1 MADSSADSFEVA
13 ILGGGLAAQCLAR
26 HLRRAGVTGSILV
39 IDRGPLP
46 IPATTLKLGE
56 STVEAGAWYL
66 GRRLGLHD
74 RLLAEHEMKFGLRFF
89 FSAGNNDDV
98 GERLEL
104 GPQHA
109 ARFRRGLRPPAYQ
122 LHRGRLEHM
131 LTQLN
136 KDAGVIMWAHTRVGE
151 ITLAV
156 GDEPHRVELDHQ
168 IAGRPRTITARWLI
182 DASGRAGLLTRPQQ
196 LRRPLPH
203 QVRVAHGWIRGRI
216 EPEQWTRKP
225 EFGERIEPDMRW
237 RSTVHLIG
245 PGYSIWMIPV
255 DPQITSIGVVARAPG
270 GALEQV
276 HDPSSLREWLAAH
289 EPQLAATIER
299 TAWQE
304 GPHIGDVAAHV
315 SRVVVSPRRFA
326 VCGEAAAHLDP
337 LYSSGVDL
345 LAIANELI
353 VATVLDDAQARP
365 LGPICEQRNVV
376 FAQVARQLLSVYE
389 DAYRLLDA
397 PRIATHKIT
406 WDIATYLGY
415 LAPLVMSG
423 TFGEAEPLADHIQIA
438 ARVVRLNRRMQ
449 QLFSSW
455 RARTDHVRHE
465 VPSVNL
471 AHLPPVASCF
481 ARLGDMQADDPPA
494 RWHQLLHDNLRL
506 LEEQAI
512 ATFLDAAADL
522 DLELPDGPINA
533 YAISLEPRAWAAEGL
548 IRAASGDTPNSEATR
563 EGPRVSA
570 TRRGMAGQGSLSSPL
585 ELGSN
590 TRCPSPADRSPE

>member
-1 MADSSADSFEVA
+1 MAETFEVA

-26 HLRRAGVTGSILV
+26 HLRRAGITGPIVV

-56 STVEAGAWYL
+56 SSVEAGAWYL
-66 GRRLGLHD
+66 GQRLGLHD
-74 RLLAEHEMKFGLRFF
+74 QLLAEHEMKFGLRFF
-89 FSAGNNDDV
+89 FSAGNNHDV

-109 ARFRRGLRPPAYQ
+109 ARFRRGLEPPAYQ

-131 LTQLN
+131 LTCAN
-136 KDAGVIMWAHTRVGE
+136 KAAGVTMLPHTQVGQ
-151 ITLAV
+151 ITLA
-156 GDEPHRVELDHQ
+156 DSDDARHHIELTDL
-168 IAGRPRTITARWLI
+168 AGSGATQTITARWLI

-196 LRRPLPH
+196 LRRPLAH

-216 EPEQWTRKP
+216 EPEHWTSKP
-225 EFGERIEPDMRW
+225 EFSQRIEPDLRW

-276 HDPSSLREWLAAH
+276 TDSRSLATWLAAR
-289 EPQLAATIER
+289 EPQLAATINAS
-299 TAWQE
+299 AWID
-304 GPHIGDVAAHV
+304 GPHFGDVEAHV

-326 VCGEAAAHLDP
+326 ICGEAAAHLDP
-337 LYSSGVDL
+337 LYSSGFDL

-353 VATVLDDAQARP
+353 VATILDDGLDDGLDGSQARP
-365 LGPICEQRNVV
+365 LAPICERRNVV
-376 FAQVARQLLSVYE
+376 FAQVTRQLLSVYE

-406 WDIATYLGY
+406 WDIAVYLGY

-423 TFGEAEPLADHIQIA
+423 TFADAEPLAAHMLIA

-455 RARTDHVRHE
+455 RARADQAKHE
-465 VPSVNL
+465 VSCVNL
-471 AHLPPVASCF
+471 AHLPPVAGCF
-481 ARLGDMQADDPPA
+481 ARLGDMQIDDPPA
-494 RWHQLLHDNLRL
+494 RWNQLLEANLAL
-506 LEEQAI
+506 LEDQAI

-522 DLELPDGPINA
+522 GLELPDGPINP
-533 YAISLEPRAWAAEGL
+533 YAISLDPRAWAAQGL
-548 IRAASGDTPNSEATR
+548 IGAMPGGVRGR
-563 EGPRVSA
+563 ETTQQIDA
-570 TRRGMAGQGSLSSPL
+570 TRRGMSGHGSLSSPAA
-585 ELGSN
+585 LGPN
-590 TRCPSPADRSPE
+590 IRSR

>member
-1 MADSSADSFEVA
+1 MADSFEVA

-26 HLRRAGVTGSILV
+26 HLRRAGVTGPIVV
-39 IDRGPLP
+39 IDRGALP

-66 GRRLGLHD
+66 GQRLGLHD

-98 GERLEL
+98 GDRLEL

-131 LTQLN
+131 LTRLN
-136 KDAGVIMWAHTRVGE
+136 EAAGVTMWPGTLVGE
-151 ITLAV
+151 ITLATTN
-156 GDEPHRVELDHQ
+156 ERHRVELRDQ
-168 IAGRPRTITARWLI
+168 ASGRARTIHARWLI

-196 LRRPLPH
+196 LRRPLAH
-203 QVRVAHGWIRGRI
+203 RVRVAHGWVAGRI
-216 EPEQWTRKP
+216 DPERWTARP
-225 EFGERIEPDMRW
+225 EFGDRIEPDLRW

-255 DPQITSIGVVARAPG
+255 DPQITSIGVVARAG
-270 GALEQV
+270 GGVL
-276 HDPSSLREWLAAH
+276 DPISDAATLNRWLAER
-289 EPQLAATIER
+289 EPQLAATIAR
-299 TAWQE
+299 SAWID
-304 GPHIGDVAAHV
+304 GPHFGDVEAHV

-337 LYSSGVDL
+337 LYSSGFDL

-365 LGPICEQRNVV
+365 LAPICEQRNVV
-376 FAQVARQLLSVYE
+376 FAQVARQLLSVYA

-415 LAPLVMSG
+415 LAPLIMSG
-423 TFGEAEPLADHIQIA
+423 TFAQAQPLADHIQIA

-455 RARTDHVRHE
+455 RARAGRAGHE

-481 ARLGDMQADDPPA
+481 ARLGDMDPSDPPA
-494 RWHQLLHDNLRL
+494 RWHQLLRDNLRL
-506 LEEQAI
+506 LEDQAI

-522 DLELPDGPINA
+522 GLTLPDGRIDA
-533 YAISLEPRAWAAEGL
+533 HAISLEPRAWAADGL
-548 IRAASGDTPNSEATR
+548 ILREPTPHDTETA
-563 EGPRVSA
+563 EQRVSA
-570 TRRGMAGQGSLSSPL
+570 TRRGMSGQGSLSSPL
-585 ELGSN
+585 VLEPD
-590 TRCPSPADRSPE
+590 TRSPSPADRSPA